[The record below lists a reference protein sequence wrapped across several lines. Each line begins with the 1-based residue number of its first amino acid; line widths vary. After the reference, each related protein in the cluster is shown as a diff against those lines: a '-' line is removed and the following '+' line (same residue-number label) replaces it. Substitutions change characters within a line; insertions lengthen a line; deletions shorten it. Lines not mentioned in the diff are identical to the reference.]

1 MRNFPTRVVIL
12 MAFSLC
18 GLAGPVTRAQVTARP
33 TQNEALVGRWK
44 VTFTFANAGAKNLV
58 LDAHANGDAS
68 VLLLDSGPDN
78 KPATKSLPAT
88 TSVTTNGR
96 VNFSSEVEL
105 PYGTC
110 CQEIGTLIFKGTF
123 GSNNSISGKVIF
135 VGSTEEPENP
145 LGYRSM
151 LGSFSAVRI
160 QDSK

>member
-1 MRNFPTRVVIL
+1 ML
-12 MAFSLC
+12 AAFSLC
-18 GLAGPVTRAQVTARP
+18 GLAGPATVAQGIARP
-33 TQNEALVGRWK
+33 AQNQALIGRWK
-44 VTFTFANAGAKNLV
+44 VTFTFANVAAKNLV
-58 LDAHANGDAS
+58 LDARANGDAS

-78 KPATKSLPAT
+78 KPATKSLPAM

-135 VGSTEEPENP
+135 IGSTEEQENP

-151 LGSFSAVRI
+151 LGSFSAIRV
-160 QDSK
+160 QDGK

>member
-1 MRNFPTRVVIL
+1 MLAV
-12 MAFSLC
+12 FSLY
-18 GLAGPVTRAQVTARP
+18 GFASPAIMAQVIARP
-33 TQNEALVGRWK
+33 TQNKALVGRWK
-44 VTFTFANAGAKNLV
+44 VTFTFASVGAKNLV
-58 LDAHANGDAS
+58 LDAKSNGDGS
-68 VLLLDSGPDN
+68 VLLLDTGPDN

-135 VGSTEEPENP
+135 VGSTEEQENP
-145 LGYRSM
+145 LGYRLM
-151 LGSFSAVRI
+151 LGSFSAVRV
-160 QDSK
+160 QDKK